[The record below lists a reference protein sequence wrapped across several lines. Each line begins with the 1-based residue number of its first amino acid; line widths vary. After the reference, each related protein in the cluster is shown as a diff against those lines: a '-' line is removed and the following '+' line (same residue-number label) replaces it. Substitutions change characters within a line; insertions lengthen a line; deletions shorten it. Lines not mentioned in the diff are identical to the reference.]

1 MPLKNGWQLAS
12 QHMRTI
18 DRFSITLFIAISL
31 HLMAITLVNFDFTAG
46 PSTPRKAL
54 EITLVQHKSEA
65 PKEADFIAQANQ
77 QASGTELQKLKLTT
91 TDTAQFRSD
100 EIQDITP
107 PVQPELA
114 SAEPVDEPELLASK
128 NNNDVFQVLDEPEQ
142 QNKTLE
148 EQFAGKT
155 QVPSRLSSDI
165 ATLEALLDQQRQ
177 AYAKRPRIHRIT
189 SVSAKSA
196 IDAKYLDDWRRK
208 IERIGNI
215 HYPSEAR
222 QNHLYGQLRL
232 AVSVLPNG
240 YVDGIEVLHSSG
252 IRVLDDAAMRIV
264 RLAEPFDVFPSE
276 LKQEADK
283 LEIIR
288 TWQFV
293 PGNELRSQ

>member
-1 MPLKNGWQLAS
+1 
-12 QHMRTI
+12 MRVA

-31 HLMAITLVNFDFTAG
+31 HLMAITLVSFDFSLGKPA
-46 PSTPRKAL
+46 SRKTL
-54 EITLVQHKSEA
+54 EVTLVQHRSDA

-77 QASGTELQKLKLTT
+77 QASGTELRKQKLTT
-91 TDTAQFRSD
+91 TETAQFRAD
-100 EIQDITP
+100 QIQDITP
-107 PVQPELA
+107 PVQPQLA
-114 SAEPVDEPELLASK
+114 SAEPVDDPALISS
-128 NNNDVFQVLDEPEQ
+128 NNQSDIFQVLDEPEQ

-148 EQFAGKT
+148 EKFLGKT
-155 QVPSRLSSDI
+155 QVPSRLSNDI

-177 AYAKRPRIHRIT
+177 EYAKRPRIRRLT

-215 HYPSEAR
+215 HYPSEAK

-232 AVSVLPNG
+232 AVSILPNG
-240 YVDGIEVLHSSG
+240 YVDNIEVLHSSG
-252 IRVLDDAAMRIV
+252 VRVLDDAAMRIV
-264 RLAEPFDVFPSE
+264 RLAEPFDTFPSK
-276 LKQEADK
+276 LKKEVDK

-293 PGNELRSQ
+293 PGDRLRSR